1 MGEGEFGVV
10 EPPEE
15 WTGPECRLWRA
26 FRRGETLDL
35 RAGVPEEDHPVTSG
49 PWGAE
54 RTVRASVLAHL
65 LLNGPPPEPGRV
77 ASLKLTGAQIEG
89 ALDLAGGAIAAYVEL
104 HGCRFERK
112 ILMSECRAGTM
123 RLVGC
128 VIPRIEASR
137 LVTEGDLHLPRC
149 TLTGGLRLTDARI
162 GTDLLLNQATIGGD
176 RNDRAIAADGLTVSQ
191 DVEAELIHCTGE
203 ISLRSA
209 RIGGRLSLRG
219 SSLRAGAGRVCLNA
233 ARISVEH
240 TLYLS
245 RAWMSGWRTSDS
257 TYGTGYGE
265 RSTDQSESVPFRARG
280 GVRLD
285 DGRFGNAC
293 LIDRAEFSLGDGE
306 ELSLRRIQTPE
317 LRLCLSRTPTGRV
330 SLSRARVG
338 NLVDAPES
346 WPGGGR
352 VGLTGFTYESLR
364 PAADFPLE
372 KRIAWLDSAVG
383 EFRPEPYEQLAAALR
398 RDGLDEDAR
407 EVQLAKHRRR
417 RSTLPLLA
425 RLWGRLQDVT
435 VGYGYRPARAAL
447 WMVLIWALGAAYFA
461 GHPPQPMKG
470 DEAPHWNAALYAMDL
485 LLPLIDLGQDGAW
498 KPAGAGQWAS
508 VALIL
513 LGWVLATTVAAGATR
528 LLRRG

>member
-1 MGEGEFGVV
+1 MAQPPDGWS
-10 EPPEE
+10 EPER
-15 WTGPECRLWRA
+15 RLWTA
-26 FRRGETLDL
+26 FRRGEVYDL
-35 RAGVPEEDHPVTSG
+35 RVGVPEEDDPASSG
-49 PWGAE
+49 PWGPE
-54 RTVRASVLAHL
+54 RTVRAEVLAHL
-65 LLNGPPPEPGRV
+65 LLGGPAAESGRV
-77 ASLKLTGAQIEG
+77 ASLKLIGAYVSG
-89 ALDLAGGAIAAYVEL
+89 DLDLAGGQVSAYVEL
-104 HGCRFERK
+104 RGCRFERK
-112 ILMSECRAGTM
+112 ILMSECRAGTL
-123 RLVGC
+123 RLIGC
-128 VIPRIEASR
+128 LVPRIEASR
-137 LVTEGDLHLPRC
+137 LATEGDLHLPRC
-149 TLTGGLRLTDARI
+149 VLTSGLRLTDARI
-162 GTDLLLNQATIGGD
+162 GTDLLLNQAIIGGD
-176 RNDRAIAADGLTVSQ
+176 RHDRAIAADGLTVSQ
-191 DVEAELIHCTGE
+191 DMEAELIRCTGE

-219 SSLRAGAGRVCLNA
+219 SSLRARPGRLCLNA

-245 RAWMSGWRTSDS
+245 RAWLGGWRSSLSD
-257 TYGTGYGE
+257 YGTGYGE
-265 RSTDQSESVPFRARG
+265 RAGADSRTVPFRARG

-293 LIDRAEFSLGDGE
+293 LIDRAEFRLGADQ

-317 LRLCLSRTPTGRV
+317 LRLCLSQTPTGRV

-338 NLVDAPES
+338 NLIDTPES
-346 WPGGGR
+346 WPGGGK

-364 PAADFPLE
+364 PAADFPLRR
-372 KRIAWLDSAVG
+372 RIAWLDDALG
-383 EFRPEPYEQLAAALR
+383 DFRPEPYEQLAAVLR

-407 EVQLAKHRRR
+407 EVQLAKQRRR
-417 RSTLPLLA
+417 RAGLPLLG

-447 WMVLIWALGAAYFA
+447 WMALLWALGAAYFA
-461 GHPPQPMKG
+461 GHPPQPLKA

-498 KPAGAGQWAS
+498 KPAGADQWAAG
-508 VALIL
+508 ALVL

>member
-1 MGEGEFGVV
+1 MA
-10 EPPEE
+10 EPPEGWSE
-15 WTGPECRLWRA
+15 PECRLWEA
-26 FRRGETLDL
+26 YRRGEVLDL
-35 RAGVPEEDHPVTSG
+35 RVGVPEDDHPVTGGAWG
-49 PWGAE
+49 PE
-54 RTVRASVLAHL
+54 RTVRAGVLAHL
-65 LLNGPPPEPGRV
+65 LLDGPPSEPGRV
-77 ASLKLTGAQIEG
+77 ASLKLTGAYVTG
-89 ALDLAGGAIAAYVEL
+89 GLDLAGGEVSAYVEL
-104 HGCRFERK
+104 RGCRFERK
-112 ILMSECRAGTM
+112 VLMSECRAGTV

-128 VIPRIEASR
+128 LIPRLEASR
-137 LVTEGDLHLPRC
+137 LVTEGDLHLPRSV
-149 TLTGGLRLTDARI
+149 LTGGLRLTDARI
-162 GTDLLLNQATIGGD
+162 GTDLLLNQATVGGD
-176 RNDRAIAADGLTVSQ
+176 RNGRAIAADGLTVSQ
-191 DVEAELIHCTGE
+191 DLEAELIRCTGE

-219 SSLRAGAGRVCLNA
+219 SSLRVRSGRLCLNA

-245 RAWMSGWRTSDS
+245 RCWLTGWTASGSD
-257 TYGTGYGE
+257 YGSGYGE
-265 RSTDQSESVPFRARG
+265 RPTEPAEPSASVPFRARG

-293 LIDRAEFSLGDGE
+293 LIDQAEFLLGPDQ

-317 LRLCLSRTPTGRV
+317 LRFCLSRTPTGRV

-338 NLVDAPES
+338 NLIDAPES

-364 PAADFPLE
+364 PAAGFPLE
-372 KRIAWLDSAVG
+372 KRIAWLDNALG

-407 EVQLAKHRRR
+407 AVQLAKHRRR
-417 RSTLPLLA
+417 RAALPPLG
-425 RLWGRLQDVT
+425 RVWGRLQDIT

-447 WMVLIWALGAAYFA
+447 WMALVWALGAAWFA
-461 GHPPQPMKG
+461 GHPPQPLKP

-485 LLPLIDLGQDGAW
+485 LLPLIDLGQDSAW
-498 KPAGAGQWAS
+498 KPSGADQWAAT
-508 VALIL
+508 ALIL